1 MSQFVVCA
9 VYKFV
14 VLNHYQELR
23 APLLALME
31 ENHIRG
37 TLLLAQEGINGTV
50 ASSRQGID
58 ALLAWLENEPSLK
71 GTVYKESSASE
82 PPFNRTKV
90 KLKRDRDHGRRR
102 HGSPSCSGH
111 LCEAARLERAELR
124 S

>member
-1 MSQFVVCA
+1 MSQYVVCA
-9 VYKFV
+9 LYKFV
-14 VLNHYQELR
+14 ELNHYQELR

-90 KLKRDRDHGRRR
+90 KLKKEIVTMGVEGIDPR
-102 HGSPSCSGH
+102 HVVA
-111 LCEAARLERAELR
+111 LM
-124 S
+124 

>member
-1 MSQFVVCA
+1 MPAQFIGVVIERSYHESICCLCA
-9 VYKFV
+9 LQIVE
-14 VLNHYQELR
+14 LNHYQELR

-90 KLKRDRDHGRRR
+90 KLKK
-102 HGSPSCSGH
+102 
-111 LCEAARLERAELR
+111 R